1 MSLTYQRPEINTF
14 QDLATNPNY
23 QLTTFKG
30 STAEVI
36 FLVTILL
43 RLKNQHVLK
52 IITKYDHFKE
62 SKSGPMKDI
71 GDKLRRC
78 DDDTCSPNDI
88 DKVVRTV
95 LVKDRM
101 VAILVRP

>member
-1 MSLTYQRPEINTF
+1 
-14 QDLATNPNY
+14 
-23 QLTTFKG
+23 
-30 STAEVI
+30 
-36 FLVTILL
+36 
-43 RLKNQHVLK
+43 
-52 IITKYDHFKE
+52 
-62 SKSGPMKDI
+62 MKDI

-78 DDDTCSPNDI
+78 PHNTCSLNDI